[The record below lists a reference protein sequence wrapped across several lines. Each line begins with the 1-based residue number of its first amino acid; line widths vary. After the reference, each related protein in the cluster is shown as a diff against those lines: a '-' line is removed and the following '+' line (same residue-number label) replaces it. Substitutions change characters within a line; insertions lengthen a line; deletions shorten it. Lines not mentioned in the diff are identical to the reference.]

1 MTKISD
7 LPTFD
12 MAEHLKS
19 EEDIAACLSL
29 VLEENDPAELAHALG
44 VIARASGMNREA
56 LYKALR
62 PESKPRF
69 DTISRVCNALG
80 VRLTVQP
87 LRPDAI
93 TCIKPHPAN

>member
-1 MTKISD
+1 MTKIAD

-12 MAEHLKS
+12 MAEHLRT
-19 EEDIAACLSL
+19 EEDVAAYLSL

-44 VIARASGMNREA
+44 VIARARGMTEIANASGMTREA

-62 PESKPRF
+62 PDSKPRF
-69 DTISRVCNALG
+69 ETISRVCNALG

-87 LRPDAI
+87 LHA
-93 TCIKPHPAN
+93 